1 MQLDEPVSYAADVVR
16 SVSMGAFLERA
27 THGVDDGD
35 AALAAVKVANAVA
48 HKQAAYDMELAKH
61 ATHAALEMENTR
73 RLVER
78 YILGSE
84 VLTISDLE
92 PTAGQVEGGGPPNY
106 SAFPYP
112 LESEG
117 WPTNYPVP
125 EPPTLDKIYL
135 LPEKANLAFCPTLI
149 VAPTL
154 PERPRVS
161 CVNFL

>member
-1 MQLDEPVSYAADVVR
+1 M
-16 SVSMGAFLERA
+16 
-27 THGVDDGD
+27 GD

-61 ATHAALEMENTR
+61 ATHAALEMDNTR

-78 YILGSE
+78 YILGND
-84 VLTISDLE
+84 VLTISDVE
-92 PTAGQVEGGGPPNY
+92 PLAGQVEGGGPPNY

-125 EPPTLDKIYL
+125 EPPTLDKVYL
-135 LPEKANLAFCPTLI
+135 LPEKTKIAWAPLLASP
-149 VAPTL
+149 PSE
-154 PERPRVS
+154 PRRERLGAH
-161 CVNFL
+161 FL

>member
-1 MQLDEPVSYAADVVR
+1 
-16 SVSMGAFLERA
+16 MGAIFERE
-27 THGVDDGD
+27 THDTDVGD

-61 ATHAALEMENTR
+61 ATHAALEMDNTR

-78 YILGSE
+78 YILGND
-84 VLTISDLE
+84 VLTISDVE
-92 PTAGQVEGGGPPNY
+92 PLAGQVEGGGPPNY

-125 EPPTLDKIYL
+125 EPPTLDKVYL
-135 LPEKANLAFCPTLI
+135 LPEKTKIAWAPLLVANPASP
-149 VAPTL
+149 PSE
-154 PERPRVS
+154 PRRERLGAH
-161 CVNFL
+161 FL